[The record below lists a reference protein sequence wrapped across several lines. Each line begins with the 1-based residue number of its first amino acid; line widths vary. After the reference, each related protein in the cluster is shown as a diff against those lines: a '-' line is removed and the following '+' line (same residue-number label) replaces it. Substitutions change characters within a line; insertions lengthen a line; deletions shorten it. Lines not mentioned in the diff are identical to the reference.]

1 MRSLQWTRKRVEKQ
15 WKDDGKRMPPKAAMK
30 QIMDELA
37 ISTVSVNTHLPYG
50 KLVYDLEER
59 SSNAKRIE
67 EEELRRKDNA
77 DMP

>member
-1 MRSLQWTRKRVEKQ
+1 
-15 WKDDGKRMPPKAAMK
+15 MK

-37 ISTVSVNTHLPYG
+37 ISTVPVNTHLPYG

-59 SSNAKRIE
+59 SSNAKHIE